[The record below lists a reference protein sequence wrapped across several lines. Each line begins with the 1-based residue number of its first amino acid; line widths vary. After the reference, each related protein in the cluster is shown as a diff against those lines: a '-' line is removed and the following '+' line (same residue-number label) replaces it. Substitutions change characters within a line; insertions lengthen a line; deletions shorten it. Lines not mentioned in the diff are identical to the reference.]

1 MWNTWAIHVVT
12 SRDMESC
19 DPDFAHVT
27 VSRVGDSFVFTLLI
41 LFGLLGGLFKACLTK
56 LILSD
61 CLTVNW
67 PVVISVG
74 DQTRKNNAQLVI

>member
-1 MWNTWAIHVVT
+1 MWYTWAIHVVT

-19 DPDFAHVT
+19 DPNFAHVT
-27 VSRVGDSFVFTLLI
+27 VSRVGVSFTLLI

-56 LILSD
+56 LNLSD
-61 CLTVNW
+61 CPTVNW
-67 PVVISVG
+67 RVVISVG